1 MKKLTEEQ
9 KQKNLELLKTYIQEG
24 KGIIFYK
31 ILSARK
37 MSKVV
42 SYFVATEAGNIV
54 CIDMLLASAA
64 GYKLTKDQRGT
75 LNKFGIGDDSIY
87 LRSKLNQSIQVIE
100 LR

>member
-9 KQKNLELLKTYIQEG
+9 KQKNLELLKTYIQKG

-31 ILSARK
+31 ILSTRK

-54 CIDMLLASAA
+54 CIDMLLTSA
-64 GYKLTKDQRGT
+64 GYKLTRDQRGII
-75 LNKFGIGDDSIY
+75 NRYGISDDSIY
-87 LRSKLNQSIQVIE
+87 LCSKLNQSIQFFY

>member
-31 ILSARK
+31 ILSTRK

-54 CIDMLLASAA
+54 CIDMLLASA
-64 GYKLTKDQRGT
+64 GYKLTRDQRGII
-75 LNKFGIGDDSIY
+75 NRYGISDDSIY
-87 LRSKLNQSIQVIE
+87 LCSKLNQSIQFFY